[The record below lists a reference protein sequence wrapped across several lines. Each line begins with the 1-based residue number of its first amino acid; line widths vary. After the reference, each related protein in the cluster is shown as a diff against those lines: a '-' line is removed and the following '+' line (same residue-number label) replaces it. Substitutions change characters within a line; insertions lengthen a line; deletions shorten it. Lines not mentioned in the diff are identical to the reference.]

1 MTSSADVFLPLCVSL
16 LVACRYR
23 VSSTG
28 ARLPALLVSLLLL
41 VAGQSFAESSAALL
55 RGFEAFAQEPAMSD
69 AQVSPDGLH
78 IAVRQRLS
86 KDGEEVIFVYD
97 SGDLTKQP
105 VALSAS
111 KMQIR
116 SVQWANNE
124 FLLVRFSQDVPV
136 LQRLSGTTRLASK
149 LASVSIKT
157 ANWLELPR
165 NRSDRRSEFAK
176 TVKNFTSGRVIDYL
190 EKEDKYVL
198 MRYDDDQNG
207 VADIFRVNVE
217 TGASRRIARNSSRL
231 NITYVDDDGEPRL
244 ATYFNEAADAQVY
257 LAREKG
263 KRDWFEIGRTVADVN
278 ATSKAYA
285 SFFVADP
292 AEPNVIYVLSN
303 HETDTA
309 AIYLY
314 DLSARQ
320 FGEMQFMHPRYDA
333 TGLRRVI
340 DGEANKQVVGFTY
353 TGKGQDVYYIDA
365 DEKALNDAIDQ
376 ILPDTN
382 NFIASRSRDGKTL
395 TVRAEG
401 PKDPLAFYLLR
412 DGKLELLG
420 KSMPYLTQEML
431 SEVEWVQYKARDGM
445 TIPALITIPNGKG
458 PHPVIINPHGGPV
471 ARDYWGFD
479 LWAQMLAN
487 HGYLVVQPQ
496 FRISLG
502 FGRKHLEAGFREW
515 GYGMQDDLDDAVSY
529 VVERGLADPERAA
542 IFGWSYGGY
551 AAMVGSFRDPNP
563 YDCSIAGA
571 GVADIPYFRA
581 RLGDGG
587 SFSDKAY
594 RPTFEGLNPLDHV
607 DSVDVPILMIHGD
620 IDERVPVSESRKFV
634 RKLKQANKFHEYLE
648 LEGANHFFGTIYY
661 RHWMEMFPAM
671 IDWLDNTCGLQ
682 PDRNAEALGAV
693 GR

>member
-1 MTSSADVFLPLCVSL
+1 MV
-16 LVACRYR
+16 CRGPAPR
-23 VSSTG
+23 TG
-28 ARLPALLVSLLLL
+28 RRLPALLGYLLFLVSSF
-41 VAGQSFAESSAALL
+41 SFAEETVVGSAPL
-55 RGFEAFAQEPAMSD
+55 RGFEAFAQEPALSD
-69 AQVSPDGLH
+69 AKVSPDGRH
-78 IAVRQRLS
+78 IAVRQRLA

-97 SGDLTKQP
+97 SSDLSQEP
-105 VALSAS
+105 IALSAS
-111 KMQIR
+111 KMQVRTI
-116 SVQWANNE
+116 QWANNE
-124 FLLVRFSQDVPV
+124 FLLVRFSQDVAT

-157 ANWLELPR
+157 TKWLELPR
-165 NRSDRRSEFAK
+165 NRSDRRSDFAK
-176 TVKNFTSGRVIDYL
+176 TVKNFTSGQVLDLL
-190 EKEDKYVL
+190 EKDEKHVL

-231 NITYVDDDGEPRL
+231 DITYVDEDGEPRL
-244 ATYFNEAADAQVY
+244 AVSFDEGADALIY

-292 AEPNVIYVLSN
+292 AEPNLIYVLSN

-309 AIYLY
+309 AIYLF
-314 DLSARQ
+314 DISERK

-333 TGLRRVI
+333 TGLRRI
-340 DGEANKQVVGFTY
+340 TDSNSNKRVVGFTY
-353 TGKGQDVYYIDA
+353 TGKGQDVYFIDP

-395 TVRAEG
+395 TIRAEG
-401 PKDPLAFYLLR
+401 PKNPLAFYLLR
-412 DGKLELLG
+412 DGRLELLG
-420 KSMPYLTQEML
+420 KSMPYLTEDML
-431 SEVEWVQYKARDGM
+431 SDVEWVQYKARDGLN
-445 TIPALITIPNGKG
+445 IPALVTVPAGEG
-458 PHPVIINPHGGPV
+458 PYPVVVNPHGGPV
-471 ARDYWGFD
+471 ARDFWGFD
-479 LWAQMLAN
+479 LWAQMLAH

-496 FRISLG
+496 FRISSG
-502 FGRKHLEAGFREW
+502 FGRKHLEAGFGQW
-515 GYGMQDDLDDAVSY
+515 GHAMQDDLDDAVDY
-529 VVERGLADPERAA
+529 LVKRGLADPKRAA

-563 YDCSIAGA
+563 YRCAIAGA
-571 GVADIPYFRA
+571 GVSDIPYFRA

-594 RPTFEGLNPLDHV
+594 RPTFEGLNPLDYAN
-607 DSVDVPILMIHGD
+607 SVDVPILLIHGD

-634 RKLKQANKFHEYLE
+634 RKLKQANKFHEYIE
-648 LEGANHFFGTIYY
+648 LQGANHFLGTIYY
-661 RHWMEMFPAM
+661 RHWMKMFPAM
-671 IDWLDNTCGLQ
+671 VDWLDNTCALQ
-682 PDRNAEALGAV
+682 PGRNAESLSAAGP
-693 GR
+693 